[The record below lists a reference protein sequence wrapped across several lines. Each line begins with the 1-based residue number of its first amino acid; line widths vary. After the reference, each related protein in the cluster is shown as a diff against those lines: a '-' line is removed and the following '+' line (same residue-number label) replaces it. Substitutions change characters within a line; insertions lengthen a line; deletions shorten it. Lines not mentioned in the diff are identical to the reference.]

1 MIARRC
7 RDVNKSEAIETSSLT
22 KHFGSLTAIESID
35 FTVQQGEV
43 FGLLGPNGAGKST
56 IIDLLLG
63 LTSPSEGRVLVFGT
77 NVAVDPRAVRR
88 RIGVVPENYGVYD
101 DMSGRENLQAIL
113 RLKDT
118 TDDPERL
125 LEAVGLDGE
134 AFDRPAGSYSKGMVQ
149 RLVLAAALAGDPDLL
164 ILDEPTSGLDPEGI
178 ALVRELVRE
187 RADDGTTVFFSSHR
201 LDEVEAVCDRIGIVN
216 DGRLLTVT
224 DVDELADR
232 NDDVKRIRLFTE
244 ESPDDDLLDRLQSR
258 DSVARIRAD
267 EQTLA
272 VDCKTSSAKADV
284 VELVN
289 QCCSV
294 RDFEVD
300 EATLEDMFD
309 ATVER
314 DRSQSRANDSVAR
327 FAEGNTE

>member
-1 MIARRC
+1 
-7 RDVNKSEAIETSSLT
+7 
-22 KHFGSLTAIESID
+22 LTAIESID